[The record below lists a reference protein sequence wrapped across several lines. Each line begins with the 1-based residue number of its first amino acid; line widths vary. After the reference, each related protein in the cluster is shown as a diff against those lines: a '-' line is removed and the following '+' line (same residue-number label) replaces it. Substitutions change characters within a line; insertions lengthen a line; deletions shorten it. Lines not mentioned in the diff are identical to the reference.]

1 MNWGTEFAFFWQKF
15 FIMTFKF
22 TGLCCMLLI
31 ASATAV
37 LAQDNTVQDLK
48 SNAEKQIKID
58 DTSHTVWRK
67 GGIFSLNLSQAAL
80 DHWAAGGD
88 RSSFSINGLLN
99 GYASYNKGK
108 NSWDNI
114 LDMAY
119 GYMKT
124 NTTGFRKSDDHI
136 YFTSKYGRQ
145 ATKNKKW
152 YYSALFDF
160 KTQFADGYLYDSDGK
175 KTYHSTLFS
184 PAYVLLSLGM
194 DYKATSYFDVFISP
208 ITSRWTIVNSDLLSS
223 QQIYA
228 PTTKHIYNEIG
239 AFLAANFNKDLSKS
253 INYTSQLQLFS
264 NYKHN
269 PQNIDVNWTNLLT
282 LKVTK
287 YLATTISLN
296 MIYDDDVKFPSD
308 DGTRQIAHLQLQELL
323 GVGFSYKF

>member
-1 MNWGTEFAFFWQKF
+1 MMRITALATILLVSGMTTAF
-15 FIMTFKF
+15 
-22 TGLCCMLLI
+22 
-31 ASATAV
+31 
-37 LAQDNTVQDLK
+37 AQDNTVQ
-48 SNAEKQIKID
+48 SMKQSSETKITIN
-58 DTSHTVWRK
+58 DTSHTTWRT
-67 GGIFSLNLSQAAL
+67 GGIFSLNVSQATL
-80 DHWAAGGD
+80 SHWAAGGD
-88 RSSFSINGLLN
+88 KSSFALTGLLN

-114 LDMAY
+114 VDMAY

-124 NTTGFRKSDDHI
+124 SSTGMRKSDDHF

-145 ATKNKKW
+145 ATANKKW

-160 KTQFADGYLYDSDGK
+160 KTQFAHGYLYSDGE
-175 KTYHSTLFS
+175 KTYNSNLFS

-208 ITSRWTIVNSDLLSS
+208 ITSRWTIVNSDVLSN
-223 QQIYA
+223 QGKYGVT
-228 PTTKHIYNEIG
+228 PGDHVLNEIG

-269 PQNIDVNWTNLLT
+269 PQNIDVYWTNLLT

-287 YLATTISLN
+287 YLATTIALN
-296 MIYDDDVKFPSD
+296 MIYDDDVKFPTEED
-308 DGTRQIAHLQLQELL
+308 PNRQVAHLQLQELL

>member
-1 MNWGTEFAFFWQKF
+1 MKTK
-15 FIMTFKF
+15 ITFL
-22 TGLCCMLLI
+22 GLSMICM
-31 ASATAV
+31 AV
-37 LAQDNTVQDLK
+37 TSLMAQDNTVKGLK
-48 SNAEKQIKID
+48 SASEAKISID
-58 DTSHTVWRK
+58 DTSHSVWRT
-67 GGIFSLNLSQAAL
+67 GGIFSLNVSQSALS
-80 DHWAAGGD
+80 HWAAGGD
-88 RSSFSINGLLN
+88 KSSFALTGLLN

-114 LDMAY
+114 VDMAY
-119 GYMKT
+119 GYTKT
-124 NTTGFRKSDDHI
+124 SSTGMRKSDDHF

-160 KTQFADGYLYDSDGK
+160 KTQFANGYLYSDSGR
-175 KTYHSTLFS
+175 TYNSTLFS

-208 ITSRWTIVNSDLLSS
+208 ITSRWTIVNSDVLSN
-223 QQIYA
+223 QGKFGVT
-228 PTTKHIYNEIG
+228 PGKHVLNEIG

-253 INYTSQLQLFS
+253 INYTSSLQLFS

-269 PQNIDVNWTNLLT
+269 PQNVDMYWTNLLT

-287 YLATTISLN
+287 YLATTIALN
-296 MIYDDDVKFPSD
+296 MIYDDDVKFPTED
-308 DGTRQIAHLQLQELL
+308 DPNRQVAHLQLQELL

>member
-1 MNWGTEFAFFWQKF
+1 MNLNLTTLSVLALLGT
-15 FIMTFKF
+15 T
-22 TGLCCMLLI
+22 
-31 ASATAV
+31 TAA
-37 LAQDNTVQDLK
+37 LAQDNTIQDLK
-48 SNAEKQIKID
+48 SQSEKTITID
-58 DTSHTVWRK
+58 DTSRNVWRK
-67 GGIFSLNLSQAAL
+67 GGIFSLNVSQAAL

-88 RSSFSINGLLN
+88 KSSFSLNGLLN

-108 NSWDNI
+108 NTWDNI

-124 NTTGFRKSDDHI
+124 NTTGFRKSDDHF

-145 ATKNKKW
+145 ATENKKW

-160 KTQFADGYLYDSDGK
+160 KTQFANGYLYDSDGK
-175 KTYHSTLFS
+175 QTYHSTLFS

-194 DYKATSYFDVFISP
+194 NYKPADYFSLFLSP
-208 ITSRWTIVNSDLLSS
+208 ITSRWTIVNSDLLAS

-264 NYKHN
+264 NYKHD
-269 PQNIDVNWTNLLT
+269 PQNVDLSWTNLFT

-296 MIYDDDVKFPSD
+296 MIYDDDVKFPTE
-308 DGTRQIAHLQLQELL
+308 DGTRQVAHLQIQELL
-323 GVGFSYKF
+323 GVGFSYRF

>member
-1 MNWGTEFAFFWQKF
+1 MNLKLAGLTGVFFLTSVTIAF
-15 FIMTFKF
+15 
-22 TGLCCMLLI
+22 
-31 ASATAV
+31 
-37 LAQDNTVQDLK
+37 AQDNTIKDLK
-48 SNAEKQIKID
+48 SQAEKEIKID
-58 DTSHTVWRK
+58 DTSHNVWRK
-67 GGIFSLNLSQAAL
+67 GGIFSLNVSQAAL

-88 RSSFSINGLLN
+88 KSSFSLNGLLN

-114 LDMAY
+114 LDLAY

-124 NTTGFRKSDDHI
+124 SSTGLRKSDDHI

-145 ATKNKKW
+145 ATENKKW

-160 KTQFADGYLYDSDGK
+160 KTQFANGYLYDSDGK
-175 KTYHSTLFS
+175 ATYHSTFFS

-208 ITSRWTIVNSDLLSS
+208 VTSRWTIVNSDLLASK
-223 QQIYA
+223 QYYA
-228 PTTKHIYNEIG
+228 PTTKNVYNEIG
-239 AFLAANFNKDLSKS
+239 AFLAANFNKDLNKS

-264 NYKHN
+264 NYKHD

-296 MIYDDDVKFPSD
+296 MIYDDDVKFPTE
-308 DGTRQIAHLQLQELL
+308 DGTRQVAHLQLQELL